1 MLVDREK
8 KKSFVWKHEGL
19 CVWGGWYIYSSSS
32 LGKMMLKNTKNI
44 NILKDQTKITLN
56 ENNIKVKGENLKET
70 KLFKKE
76 SLYLGSY
83 QQWWINTFTVLEENV
98 VKLRFHSYSY
108 CQLRREGGVVKTNFL
123 SCPRNKRFFSQCT
136 CSKILPQDS
145 L

>member
-1 MLVDREK
+1 MRVC
-8 KKSFVWKHEGL
+8 V
-19 CVWGGWYIYSSSS
+19 CVWGGYIYSSSS

-83 QQWWINTFTVLEENV
+83 QQ
-98 VKLRFHSYSY
+98 
-108 CQLRREGGVVKTNFL
+108 
-123 SCPRNKRFFSQCT
+123 
-136 CSKILPQDS
+136 
-145 L
+145 

>member
-1 MLVDREK
+1 M
-8 KKSFVWKHEGL
+8 
-19 CVWGGWYIYSSSS
+19 CVCIHIYSSSS

-83 QQWWINTFTVLEENV
+83 QQ
-98 VKLRFHSYSY
+98 
-108 CQLRREGGVVKTNFL
+108 
-123 SCPRNKRFFSQCT
+123 
-136 CSKILPQDS
+136 
-145 L
+145 

>member
-1 MLVDREK
+1 MLVDRK
-8 KKSFVWKHEGL
+8 KKKNHL
-19 CVWGGWYIYSSSS
+19 CESMRVCVCVGGYIYSSSS

-83 QQWWINTFTVLEENV
+83 QQ
-98 VKLRFHSYSY
+98 
-108 CQLRREGGVVKTNFL
+108 
-123 SCPRNKRFFSQCT
+123 
-136 CSKILPQDS
+136 
-145 L
+145 

>member
-1 MLVDREK
+1 M
-8 KKSFVWKHEGL
+8 
-19 CVWGGWYIYSSSS
+19 WGGWYIYSSSS

-83 QQWWINTFTVLEENV
+83 QQ
-98 VKLRFHSYSY
+98 
-108 CQLRREGGVVKTNFL
+108 
-123 SCPRNKRFFSQCT
+123 
-136 CSKILPQDS
+136 
-145 L
+145 